1 LDEERLAV
9 SDALEA
15 SDGVEDDQ
23 RLGDGVNPPDPD

>member
-1 LDEERLAV
+1 MDDQLIAA

-23 RLGDGVNPPDPD
+23 GLGDAVNPPDPD